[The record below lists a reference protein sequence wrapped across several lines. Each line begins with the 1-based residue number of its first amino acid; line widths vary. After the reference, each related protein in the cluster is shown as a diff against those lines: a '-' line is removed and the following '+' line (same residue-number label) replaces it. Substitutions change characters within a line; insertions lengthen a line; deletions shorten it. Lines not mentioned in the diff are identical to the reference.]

1 MADIHNIPFLRRK
14 SRRKP
19 SERRDTECLAQR
31 QEVAVTASINLAALQ
46 RSSRILMGFLLSF
59 SLSTPCLPAPN
70 APSYP
75 VIWPDTFLARVE
87 IWALIETLNAE
98 LLTAHSATLILDK
111 WCRDHKLAPEAR
123 IAAQR
128 IAIEPKPLTDEQRKI
143 LRISSKDKVQ
153 YRRVALHCGDVVL
166 SEAENWYVPDRLTP
180 TMNTILE
187 TTDTAFGRV
196 VQPLSPQRRTLSSR
210 ILWHPLPDG
219 WEMEEPASISS
230 EEGIH
235 GHGATSLVIPEHLL
249 EHQAVLTTATDEPF
263 AMVIETYTNRILD
276 FNPKRNTP

>member
-14 SRRKP
+14 SRSKAN
-19 SERRDTECLAQR
+19 ERFDTGLLAQR
-31 QEVAVTASINLAALQ
+31 QQVADDDSINFAALR
-46 RSSRILMGFLLSF
+46 RSSRLFIGFLLSF

-70 APSYP
+70 APSTP

-98 LLTAHSATLILDK
+98 LLAAHSATLILDK
-111 WCRDHKLAPEAR
+111 WCRDHKLAPEAH
-123 IAAQR
+123 IAARR
-128 IAIEPKPLTDEQRKI
+128 IAIGPQPLSDEQRKI
-143 LRISSKDKVQ
+143 LRITPKDTVQ

-180 TMNTILE
+180 AMNTILE

-210 ILWHPLPDG
+210 ILWHPLPEG
-219 WEMEEPASISS
+219 WEMEEPASPASD
-230 EEGIH
+230 GDAD
-235 GHGATSLVIPEHLL
+235 GRPATPLIIPEHLL
-249 EHQAVLTTATDEPF
+249 EHRAVLTTEEGEPF
-263 AMVIETYTNRILD
+263 SLVVETYTNNILA
-276 FNPKRNTP
+276 FKHIHKTP